1 MDTTVGSGR
10 VITMPVITED
20 GQPIEDPNS
29 NGGARASSAGVEQ
42 QTSNATLPKE
52 VIQWKLL
59 LHQIG
64 KQQYCLSFQHLSV
77 AYIVSKFPFLLILPL
92 IYYRSRC

>member
-29 NGGARASSAGVEQ
+29 TGEQPANNGPLS
-42 QTSNATLPKE
+42 KE

-64 KQQYCLSFQHLSV
+64 KQRYCLCFQHPSHV
-77 AYIVSKFPFLLILPL
+77 K
-92 IYYRSRC
+92 

>member
-29 NGGARASSAGVEQ
+29 DRGARPSSVGSEQ
-42 QTSNATLPKE
+42 QTSGAPLPKE
-52 VIQWKLL
+52 VIQWKLT

-64 KQQYCLSFQHLSV
+64 MHCSPCFKSS
-77 AYIVSKFPFLLILPL
+77 ISTILLWTA
-92 IYYRSRC
+92 RSHESRGR

>member
-29 NGGARASSAGVEQ
+29 EQ
-42 QTSNATLPKE
+42 QANNAPLPKE
-52 VIQWKLL
+52 VVQWKLL

-64 KQQYCLSFQHLSV
+64 KQLYCLCFQHPWHV
-77 AYIVSKFPFLLILPL
+77 EEIRVG
-92 IYYRSRC
+92 IYCIQ

>member
-20 GQPIEDPNS
+20 GQPIDDPNAD
-29 NGGARASSAGVEQ
+29 GGARPSSVGSEQ
-42 QTSNATLPKE
+42 QTSGAPLPKE
-52 VIQWKLL
+52 VVQWKLT

-64 KQQYCLSFQHLSV
+64 KHCCPCLN
-77 AYIVSKFPFLLILPL
+77 ILYSSIPIIL
-92 IYYRSRC
+92 